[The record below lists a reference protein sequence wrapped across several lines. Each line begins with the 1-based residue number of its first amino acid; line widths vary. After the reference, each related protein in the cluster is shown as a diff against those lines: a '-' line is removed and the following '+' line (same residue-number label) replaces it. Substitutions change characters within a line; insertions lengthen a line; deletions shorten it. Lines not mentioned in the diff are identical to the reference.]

1 MRSYIK
7 SNKNMID
14 IINLI
19 KSFLGANAT
28 YKDGADYYELT
39 RLFAHLQNL
48 IMYDQ
53 DTLFEFRER
62 GRVYNGEIT
71 YEQMLQKKWAKK

>member
-19 KSFLGANAT
+19 KSFLGANASF
-28 YKDGADYYELT
+28 KEGADCYELT
-39 RLFAHLQNL
+39 RLFAQLQNL

-53 DTLFEFRER
+53 ETLNKFRER
-62 GRVYNGEIT
+62 GRVSSGEIT
-71 YEQMLQKKWAKK
+71 YEQMLQKRWNK